1 MNRGASFGARPLE
14 GDHSMPKSILV
25 DTTRCT
31 ACRGCQMA
39 CKDWHN
45 LPAIPTKQTGTHQN
59 PPDLNP
65 CNLKVVRF
73 HEHLDK
79 NGKVVWNF
87 FPDQCRHCLTPICKD
102 VADMAV
108 PGAILKDPDTG
119 AVLFTEKT
127 ALLSPEDAQAVID
140 ACPYNIPRLDPKTRM
155 LSKCDM
161 CVDRIAAGMQPM
173 CVKTCPTGTMLFGE
187 REEIL
192 KEANKRLEI
201 VKKQFPDAFLADSR
215 DVNVIY
221 LLAEAK
227 EHYYEYA
234 AFM

>member
-1 MNRGASFGARPLE
+1 
-14 GDHSMPKSILV
+14 MPKSFLV

-45 LPAIPTKQTGTHQN
+45 LPAIETKQTGTHQN

-65 CNLKVVRF
+65 CNYKIVRF
-73 HEHLDK
+73 CEHK
-79 NGKVVWNF
+79 NENGRVFWNF
-87 FPDQCRHCLTPICKD
+87 FPDQCRHCLYPVCKD

-108 PGAILKDPDTG
+108 PGAIIQDPVTG
-119 AVLFTEKT
+119 AVLFTEKCKE
-127 ALLSPEDAQAVID
+127 LSPEDAQAVIE
-140 ACPYNIPRLDPKTRM
+140 ACPYNIPRLDEKTRE

-161 CVDRIAAGMQPM
+161 CIDRVQNGMLPM
-173 CVKTCPTGTMLFGE
+173 CVKSCPTGTMLFGD

-192 KEANKRLEI
+192 AEAYKRIEI
-201 VKKQFPDAFLADSR
+201 IKKSFTKAYLADPR

-221 LLAEAK
+221 ILAEEK
-227 EHYYEYA
+227 KYYYEYA
-234 AFM
+234 SFM